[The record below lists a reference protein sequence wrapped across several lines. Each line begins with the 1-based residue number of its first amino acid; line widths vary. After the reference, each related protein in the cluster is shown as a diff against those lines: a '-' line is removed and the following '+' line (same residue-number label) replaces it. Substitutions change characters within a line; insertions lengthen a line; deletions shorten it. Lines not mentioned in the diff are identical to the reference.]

1 MSYYFNLKIVHA
13 TEMTTVKVKTTDTIL
28 QIKWQIATDWNVPVE
43 DQVLHISSQRL
54 FLQDDK
60 TLADYD
66 IITDATIDF
75 LIRVEDPT

>member
-1 MSYYFNLKIVHA
+1 MSYHFTLKIVHV
-13 TEMTTVKVKTTDTIL
+13 TEMTTVKVQTTDTIL

-75 LIRVEDPT
+75 LVRVEDPT

>member
-1 MSYYFNLKIVHA
+1 MSYHFTLKIVHV
-13 TEMTTVKVKTTDTIL
+13 TEMTTVKVQTTDTIL

>member
-1 MSYYFNLKIVHA
+1 MSYHFNLKIVHV
-13 TEMTTVKVKTTDTIL
+13 TQMTTVKVQTTDTIL
-28 QIKWQIATDWNVPVE
+28 QIKWQIAADWNVPVQ

>member
-1 MSYYFNLKIVHA
+1 MSYHFTLKIVHV
-13 TEMTTVKVKTTDTIL
+13 TEMTTVKVQTTDTIL
-28 QIKWQIATDWNVPVE
+28 QIKWQIATYWNVPVE

-75 LIRVEDPT
+75 LVRVEDPT

>member
-13 TEMTTVKVKTTDTIL
+13 TEMTTVKVQTTDTIL
-28 QIKWQIATDWNVPVE
+28 QIKWQIATVWNVPVE
-43 DQVLHISSQRL
+43 NQVLHISSQRL
-54 FLQDDK
+54 FLQDDR

>member
-1 MSYYFNLKIVHA
+1 MSYHFTLKIVHV
-13 TEMTTVKVKTTDTIL
+13 TEMTTVQVQTTDTIL

>member
-1 MSYYFNLKIVHA
+1 MSYHFNLKIVHV
-13 TEMTTVKVKTTDTIL
+13 TQMTTVKVQTTDTIL
-28 QIKWQIATDWNVPVE
+28 QIKWQIAANWNVPVQ